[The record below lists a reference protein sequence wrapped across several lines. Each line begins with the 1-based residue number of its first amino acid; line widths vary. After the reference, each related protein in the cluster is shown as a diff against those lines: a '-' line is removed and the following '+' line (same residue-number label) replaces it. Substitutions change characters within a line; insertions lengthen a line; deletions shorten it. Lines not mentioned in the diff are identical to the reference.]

1 MADLFDQDP
10 NDLEAAEYFWSVTEE
25 LVEELEHCLK
35 AHDSAFKVGALLRP
49 AS

>member
-25 LVEELEHCLK
+25 LVEELEHCLE